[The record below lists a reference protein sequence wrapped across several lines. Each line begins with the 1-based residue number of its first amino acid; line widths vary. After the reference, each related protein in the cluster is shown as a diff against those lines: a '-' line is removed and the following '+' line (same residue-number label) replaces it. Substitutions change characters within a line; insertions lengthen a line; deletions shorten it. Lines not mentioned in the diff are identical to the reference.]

1 MFTLEVTPEQI
12 DEMVLIG
19 LNESLGYLLKDMELD
34 NYYDD
39 EERQESFKMIKA
51 VKRVIKYYGGKV

>member
-1 MFTLEVTPEQI
+1 MYTLEVTPEQI

-34 NYYDD
+34 DYYDE
-39 EERQESFKMIKA
+39 EERQKNLKMIKA
-51 VKRVIKYYGGKV
+51 LKRVIKYYGG